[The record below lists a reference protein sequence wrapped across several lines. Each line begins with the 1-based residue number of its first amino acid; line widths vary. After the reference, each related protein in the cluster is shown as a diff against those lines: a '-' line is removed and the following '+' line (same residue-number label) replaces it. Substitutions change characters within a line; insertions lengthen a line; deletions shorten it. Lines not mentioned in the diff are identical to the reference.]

1 MRIRRVG
8 LGVEEEDKVGLSHLV
23 VVVVGLVLVLG
34 LEEGGCRERM
44 YIWIGMRGF

>member
-8 LGVEEEDKVGLSHLV
+8 LGVEEEDKVGLSHL